1 MTRSVEQR
9 FLALVAGTVFV
20 CVVPLFLLFLW
31 LSSQR
36 AETDQQNSIAM
47 LLAANAQALAKPL
60 WDFDAE
66 SVSQISAALIS
77 GGEVIRVE
85 VSDLTGNIRINMPQ
99 PFVPEKTFATLA
111 QTIIYQH
118 QDGPKTVGTITL
130 SFQKHGLFASIRRT
144 EGVFIAIFILA
155 MLVVILAAIVGNRM
169 MVMRPLTQLTA
180 AIEATRRL
188 GSRRSVDW
196 HSNDEMGRLAQ
207 SFNAMQSKLQ
217 QEEIELKQ
225 AHRLV
230 TDIYHAT
237 PAMLFSVDADDR
249 ITGISDY
256 WASVTGY
263 HREDVIG
270 LTFES
275 LITIEA
281 RQAYRQVKQD
291 GETGLKQQ
299 YTTKFV
305 CADGRIMD
313 VLVVES
319 GNATPMTQSNLSLSV
334 MTDITALKQSEA
346 RNRRQALTDHLTG
359 LLNRQGFENELDAQI
374 EATDRQGGSLAC
386 LFVDLDRF
394 KWINDNL
401 GHHAGDTTLKILVD
415 MIVYLLPENSVA
427 ARIGGD
433 EFAILLRADDC
444 ETAARAVANDIC
456 GIFETPFIVKG
467 TATRLSASIGI
478 ALYPQH
484 AETATE
490 LLQKADMA
498 MYNRKR
504 DGKNGF
510 QIFDDSIGNTT
521 RRRAEIERMIEQ
533 ALSNDWLDA
542 FLQPI
547 IDLQSGKTVGY
558 EALMRLRHPVHG
570 IMAPTEI
577 ISLAEET
584 GTIHDIGKQVF
595 DKALDHFT
603 RLSALSGDTTSYL
616 ALNVSPTQIDAS
628 LLVWLGSAVHLFN
641 IDPSRIIIE
650 ITEATLL
657 HDSPHIQTVLQKIG
671 DFGCRIALDDFG
683 TGYSSLSYLS
693 RFPVNIIKIDQSF
706 IRSMTGDTPDLRE
719 RSRMLIEGIAAISH
733 KMKCTVVAEG
743 IETKEQWRA
752 LQAIGVDYGQG
763 YLFDRPLSFEDL
775 QARFGAN
782 GTTPPKA
789 TPIARIGQRT
799 TG

>member
-1 MTRSVEQR
+1 
-9 FLALVAGTVFV
+9 
-20 CVVPLFLLFLW
+20 
-31 LSSQR
+31 
-36 AETDQQNSIAM
+36 
-47 LLAANAQALAKPL
+47 
-60 WDFDAE
+60 
-66 SVSQISAALIS
+66 
-77 GGEVIRVE
+77 
-85 VSDLTGNIRINMPQ
+85 
-99 PFVPEKTFATLA
+99 
-111 QTIIYQH
+111 
-118 QDGPKTVGTITL
+118 
-130 SFQKHGLFASIRRT
+130 
-144 EGVFIAIFILA
+144 
-155 MLVVILAAIVGNRM
+155 
-169 MVMRPLTQLTA
+169 
-180 AIEATRRL
+180 
-188 GSRRSVDW
+188 
-196 HSNDEMGRLAQ
+196 
-207 SFNAMQSKLQ
+207 
-217 QEEIELKQ
+217 
-225 AHRLV
+225 
-230 TDIYHAT
+230 
-237 PAMLFSVDADDR
+237 
-249 ITGISDY
+249 
-256 WASVTGY
+256 
-263 HREDVIG
+263 
-270 LTFES
+270 
-275 LITIEA
+275 
-281 RQAYRQVKQD
+281 
-291 GETGLKQQ
+291 
-299 YTTKFV
+299 
-305 CADGRIMD
+305 
-313 VLVVES
+313 
-319 GNATPMTQSNLSLSV
+319 
-334 MTDITALKQSEA
+334 
-346 RNRRQALTDHLTG
+346 
-359 LLNRQGFENELDAQI
+359 
-374 EATDRQGGSLAC
+374 
-386 LFVDLDRF
+386 
-394 KWINDNL
+394 
-401 GHHAGDTTLKILVD
+401 
-415 MIVYLLPENSVA
+415 
-427 ARIGGD
+427 
-433 EFAILLRADDC
+433 
-444 ETAARAVANDIC
+444 
-456 GIFETPFIVKG
+456 
-467 TATRLSASIGI
+467 
-478 ALYPQH
+478 
-484 AETATE
+484 
-490 LLQKADMA
+490 
-498 MYNRKR
+498 
-504 DGKNGF
+504 
-510 QIFDDSIGNTT
+510 
-521 RRRAEIERMIEQ
+521 MIEQ

-628 LLVWLGSAVHLFN
+628 LLVWLASAVHLFN